1 MGCIGRTPAVATA
14 PAASLPCD
22 IAATGDAPGR
32 LRSEARLRAGAC
44 DCAGEKPR
52 QLTTA
57 ATMHDRQSRDE
68 WVRIDSP

>member
-1 MGCIGRTPAVATA
+1 MATA

-22 IAATGDAPGR
+22 RAATGDDAPSR
-32 LRSEARLRAGAC
+32 LLSEAKPRAGAC

-52 QLTTA
+52 QLTAA
-57 ATMHDRQSRDE
+57 ATMQDRQSRDE